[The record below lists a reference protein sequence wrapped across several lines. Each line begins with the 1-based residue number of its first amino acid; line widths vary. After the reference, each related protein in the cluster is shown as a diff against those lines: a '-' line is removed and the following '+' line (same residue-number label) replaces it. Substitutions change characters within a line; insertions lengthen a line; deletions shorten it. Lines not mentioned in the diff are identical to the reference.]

1 MSKTEF
7 MVIGSRQ
14 RLYTFDNA
22 PVLTIEGAPIKQ
34 VKSTKSLGLH
44 IDEHLSWSVHV
55 DAISKKIASGIGA
68 LKRIRPFVPRTT
80 LHTIFHS
87 LIQPH
92 FDYCSVVW
100 GNCNKTLTTKLQKLQ
115 NRSARV
121 LTFSGYDTNADG
133 LLQDLG
139 WENLETQRQIHQ
151 AIIVYK
157 SINTL
162 APEYLRSKFVDR
174 SCVSGYSLRDTVGK
188 LAVPFPR
195 INYLRNSFS
204 YSGAVIWNSLPVELR
219 QANSLN
225 SFRSGCNKFLSSRS

>member
-1 MSKTEF
+1 MEEYT
-7 MVIGSRQ
+7 IGNKQSRTRCNYMQ
-14 RLYTFDNA
+14 SNYTSIINVFF
-22 PVLTIEGAPIKQ
+22 
-34 VKSTKSLGLH
+34 
-44 IDEHLSWSVHV
+44 
-55 DAISKKIASGIGA
+55 SKKIASGIGA

-100 GNCNKTLTTKLQKLQ
+100 GNCNKTLATKMQKLQ

-121 LTFSGYDTNADG
+121 LTFSSYDTNADG

-151 AIIVYK
+151 AIMVYK
-157 SINTL
+157 SINGL

-195 INYLRNSFS
+195 TNYLRNSFS
-204 YSGAVIWNSLPVELR
+204 YSGAVTWNSLPVELK
-219 QANSLN
+219 LI
-225 SFRSGCNKFLSSRS
+225 L

>member
-1 MSKTEF
+1 
-7 MVIGSRQ
+7 
-14 RLYTFDNA
+14 
-22 PVLTIEGAPIKQ
+22 

-100 GNCNKTLTTKLQKLQ
+100 GDCNKTLATKMQKLQ

-133 LLQDLG
+133 LQDLDG
-139 WENLETQRQIHQ
+139 KTLKHSAKFIRLLW
-151 AIIVYK
+151 
-157 SINTL
+157 SIN
-162 APEYLRSKFVDR
+162 R
-174 SCVSGYSLRDTVGK
+174 
-188 LAVPFPR
+188 
-195 INYLRNSFS
+195 
-204 YSGAVIWNSLPVELR
+204 
-219 QANSLN
+219 
-225 SFRSGCNKFLSSRS
+225 